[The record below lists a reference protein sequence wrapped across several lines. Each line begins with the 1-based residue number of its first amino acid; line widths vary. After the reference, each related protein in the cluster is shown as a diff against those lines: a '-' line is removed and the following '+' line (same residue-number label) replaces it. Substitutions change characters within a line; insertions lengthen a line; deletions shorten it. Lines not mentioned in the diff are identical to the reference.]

1 MPAATAVMD
10 FKAAALLAPKAAP
23 PPPAEEEY
31 APAAEEPYQF
41 PSYFSTGRN
50 RIFTEAEAEMIEHT
64 PAHLRERRIAMLRSG
79 TLTCDSRSLSA
90 IGTRCYDD
98 GPEDYDGPEED
109 EEEGEEESEFNANL
123 TSDRRRGD
131 KGVW

>member
-1 MPAATAVMD
+1 MVPAKKEEVP
-10 FKAAALLAPKAAP
+10 APRA
-23 PPPAEEEY
+23 
-31 APAAEEPYQF
+31 APAAAAEPYQF

-50 RIFTEAEAEMIEHT
+50 RIFTEEEAEMIEHT
-64 PAHLRERRIAMLRSG
+64 PAHLRERRIAMFRSG
-79 TLTCDSRSLSA
+79 ALSCDSRSLSA

-98 GPEDYDGPEED
+98 GPEDYDGPEE
-109 EEEGEEESEFNANL
+109 GEEEENEFNANL

>member
-1 MPAATAVMD
+1 MD
-10 FKAAALLAPKAAP
+10 FKAAASM
-23 PPPAEEEY
+23 
-31 APAAEEPYQF
+31 APAKKEEVPAPRASAAAAEPYQF

-50 RIFTEAEAEMIEHT
+50 RIFTEEEAEMIEHT

-79 TLTCDSRSLSA
+79 ALSCEPRSLSA

-98 GPEDYDGPEED
+98 GPEDYDGPEEG
-109 EEEGEEESEFNANL
+109 EEEEEESEFNANL

>member
-1 MPAATAVMD
+1 MD
-10 FKAAALLAPKAAP
+10 FKAAALLPPVTKGP
-23 PPPAEEEY
+23 PPAAEEEY
-31 APAAEEPYQF
+31 APAPEPYQF
-41 PSYFSTGRN
+41 PSYFSTGKN
-50 RIFTEAEAEMIEHT
+50 RIFTEEEAEMIEHT
-64 PAHLRERRIAMLRSG
+64 PAHLRELRIAMLRSG

-98 GPEDYDGPEED
+98 GPEDYDGPEEG
-109 EEEGEEESEFNANL
+109 EEGEESEFNANL

>member
-1 MPAATAVMD
+1 MAPA
-10 FKAAALLAPKAAP
+10 KK
-23 PPPAEEEY
+23 EEPLPVARA
-31 APAAEEPYQF
+31 APAAAAEPYQF

-50 RIFTEAEAEMIEHT
+50 RIFTEEEAEMIEHT

-79 TLTCDSRSLSA
+79 ALSCDPRSLSA

-98 GPEDYDGPEED
+98 GPEDYDGPEEG
-109 EEEGEEESEFNANL
+109 EEEGEEGEFNANL